1 MKIIRIIG
9 GLGNQMWQYA
19 LGVALKERFPEEEI
33 LFDMQYIGSKTS
45 HYGVEIERV
54 FGLEIKQA
62 SNWQLLKLTWP
73 VRNYKLSR
81 AIQKYL
87 PRRSSEMLDSYDTDK
102 KTKIFQPNDMYYS
115 GYWQDYRY
123 LDGIHEKLRDVFTF
137 KMDLNDKS
145 RNMMM
150 EIENNEVESVSIHV
164 RRGDYKNDPAFFGLC
179 DFNYYK
185 NAINYM
191 KQKGHSFN
199 FYVFSDDIKW
209 CHENLDDLL
218 KGNKVVYVD
227 WNMGEDS
234 PLDML
239 LMSKC
244 SHNII
249 ANSSFSWW
257 ATFLNKNKDKIV
269 CAPKVWTRNKVSA
282 IRQFPEWVLF

>member
-19 LGVALKERFPEEEI
+19 LGIALKERFPDEEI
-33 LFDMQYIGSKTS
+33 FFDMQYVGRNTS

-54 FGLEIKQA
+54 FGMEVRQA

-73 VRNYKLSR
+73 VKNYKLSR

-87 PRRSSEMLDSYDTDK
+87 PKRRSEMLDDYDKDK
-102 KTKIFQPNDMYYS
+102 KLKIFRPGDMYYS

-123 LDGIHEKLRDVFTF
+123 LDDIHEKLREVFTF
-137 KMDLNDKS
+137 KMPINNKS
-145 RNMMM
+145 RDLIS
-150 EIENNEVESVSIHV
+150 EIENSNIESVSIHV
-164 RRGDYKNDPAFFGLC
+164 RRGDYKGDPAYFGIC
-179 DFNYYK
+179 DYDYYK
-185 NAINYM
+185 KAIDYM
-191 KQKGHSFN
+191 KRKERPLN

-218 KGNKVVYVD
+218 KDYKVIYVD
-227 WNMGEDS
+227 WNVGEES

-257 ATFLNKNKDKIV
+257 AAFLNK
-269 CAPKVWTRNKVSA
+269 
-282 IRQFPEWVLF
+282 Q